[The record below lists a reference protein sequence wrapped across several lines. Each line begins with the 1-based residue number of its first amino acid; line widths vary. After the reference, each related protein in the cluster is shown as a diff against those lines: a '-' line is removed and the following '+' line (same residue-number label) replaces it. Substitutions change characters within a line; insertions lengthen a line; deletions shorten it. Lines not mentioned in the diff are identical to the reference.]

1 MGVLALAV
9 HSAHGAAPAPDDL
22 GAVSTTAA
30 TVSTAGQGRALPATG
45 QATATGVRAALEQ
58 AARARTPSG
67 IAAGPTPG
75 GDQSEPV
82 DESRPHSHVVDPSTG
97 GLVSVTGAH
106 GVVSPPDELGP
117 VPLAR
122 VPPGTSL
129 PAPTDTATLLERAEV
144 EPSALA
150 DAEPIT
156 AGATAPVGTPGVSS
170 LSQHVLPSCSGTG
183 TDGNRVQVLYVH
195 EADTASR
202 FSAVLPAL
210 RSAVAGVDDVFAVS
224 SQQTGGGRRVRW
236 VHDASCFPV
245 IRSVSVPDGAL
256 GSDFWGTVTALK
268 NLGYSDP
275 HRKYLLFADANKL
288 CGIGTLYA
296 DTSVKG
302 NYNDG
307 YAASYSRVDT
317 NCWSTSHSV
326 AAHELTHNLGG
337 VQAPAPHSTPN
348 GHCYD
353 DADLMCYVDG
363 PGVVMKQVC
372 ASAQEQLLDCN
383 HDDYFNTDPAP
394 GSFLAGSWNT
404 ARSSFLDV
412 VPVLGSAPSVAVHAS
427 TATAQTGDTVT
438 LTASAPAAADPSAVT
453 WRWGS
458 NAACRLTTSGP
469 TATLVCPA
477 TAAGAVT

>member
-1 MGVLALAV
+1 M
-9 HSAHGAAPAPDDL
+9 
-22 GAVSTTAA
+22 
-30 TVSTAGQGRALPATG
+30 
-45 QATATGVRAALEQ
+45 
-58 AARARTPSG
+58 
-67 IAAGPTPG
+67 
-75 GDQSEPV
+75 
-82 DESRPHSHVVDPSTG
+82 
-97 GLVSVTGAH
+97 
-106 GVVSPPDELGP
+106 
-117 VPLAR
+117 
-122 VPPGTSL
+122 
-129 PAPTDTATLLERAEV
+129 
-144 EPSALA
+144 
-150 DAEPIT
+150 
-156 AGATAPVGTPGVSS
+156 
-170 LSQHVLPSCSGTG
+170 
-183 TDGNRVQVLYVH
+183 
-195 EADTASR
+195 
-202 FSAVLPAL
+202 
-210 RSAVAGVDDVFAVS
+210 
-224 SQQTGGGRRVRW
+224 
-236 VHDASCFPV
+236 
-245 IRSVSVPDGAL
+245 IRSFSVPDGAL

-268 NLGYSDP
+268 NLGYSNP
-275 HRKYLLFADANKL
+275 HRKYLLFADANEL

-458 NAACRLTTSGP
+458 TAACRLTPSGA

-477 TAAGAVT
+477 TAAGAVTVTATATDAATGATTAGTATLTMTRAAAPTAVVTAPTSAVTGTPFTVGVAATGKGSIGYT